1 MEDDNPAVDAI
12 AKRLGLVA
20 KKAKVAVELVHHAR
34 KTNGQELTTE
44 DSRGGSAL
52 IDASRSG
59 RVLNPMS
66 KDEAKTAGV
75 KDSRRLYFRIDAAN
89 GKNSRSAPSDKADW
103 YKFAGVDLGNAKGD
117 DHQDNVGVA
126 TLWKWPDAFEGVTV
140 SDLRK
145 AQSAIDGGRWR
156 ENCQATDW
164 AGIAIAQAL
173 GLNVKDAAHKAKII
187 TLLKEWTAK
196 GMFVEVEGLD
206 DKRKKRNSSK
216 LGSRQTTKQ
225 RFLNDQRIDSS
236 LQVQGGTAAWIARS
250 RAWASAKV

>member
-206 DKRKKRNSSK
+206 DKRKKK
-216 LGSRQTTKQ
+216 KFIEVGKPA
-225 RFLNDQRIDSS
+225 ND
-236 LQVQGGTAAWIARS
+236 
-250 RAWASAKV
+250 